1 MTGSMHRRLALSLA
15 AVAVLAGA
23 CARLSG
29 SPGSGSPGPT
39 SGPPATGIPHPTGPD
54 DLVLRVDLVGGFVP
68 PNLLFSRVPSFSLYG
83 DGRVIVE
90 GAHTEIYPQP
100 ALLALL
106 VQRVTPEGVQRLLEL
121 ARDAGLLGPD
131 ASYTTMHVSDMP
143 TTVFTVN
150 ADGSRHVVQV
160 YGLGV
165 DTSGAGMSDSERAA
179 RKALSAFLGKLGDLR
194 ATLGSDQ
201 VRDAGEYTPTA
212 LRLLVT
218 DGRPATDPGLQE
230 PEVAWPLDSP
240 LASFGK
246 PLEPGATRSVSRCGV
261 VRGDDLDRLLPAVRE
276 ATEISPWTSAGAT
289 FGITFRPL
297 LPDEDGC
304 VAPVGA

>member
-1 MTGSMHRRLALSLA
+1 MTESLHRRLVLSLA
-15 AVAVLAGA
+15 ALAVLGAA

-29 SPGSGSPGPT
+29 SPGAGSPGPT
-39 SGPPATGIPHPTGPD
+39 TGPPATGIPYPTGPD

-106 VQRVTPEGVQRLLEL
+106 VQRLTPEGVQRLLEL

-143 TTVFTVN
+143 TTVFTLN
-150 ADGSRHVVQV
+150 AGGSRHVVQV

-165 DTSGAGMSDSERAA
+165 DTSGAGMSDTERAA
-179 RKALSAFLGKLGDLR
+179 REALSGFMTKLGDLR

-201 VRDAGEYTPTA
+201 VRDAGEYQPAA
-212 LRLLVT
+212 LRLLVS
-218 DGRPATDPGLQE
+218 DGRPASDPGLQE
-230 PEVAWPLDSP
+230 PEVAWPLDTP
-240 LASFGK
+240 LAAFGK
-246 PLEPGATRSVSRCGV
+246 PLDPGATRSLGRCGV
-261 VRGDDLDRLLPAVRE
+261 VRGADLDRLLPSVHE

-304 VAPVGA
+304 EAPSAA